1 MGQITYTYPAMLGTV
16 GEMNGY
22 GAALRAVGSG
32 IASEQGALAAGWTG
46 DTGTSYQAWQ
56 QQWNQALEEL
66 VNAYKMMTDSHE
78 NNTATMLGRD
88 QAEGAKWA

>member
-1 MGQITYTYPAMLGTV
+1 MSQIMYNYPAMLGTV

-22 GAALRAVGSG
+22 GAALRTVGSG
-32 IASEQGALAAGWTG
+32 IASEQGALAVGWTG
-46 DTGTSYQAWQ
+46 DTGSSYQAWQ

-88 QAEGAKWA
+88 AAEGAKWA

>member
-1 MGQITYTYPAMLGTV
+1 MSQIMYNYPAMMGTV
-16 GEMNGY
+16 AEMNGH
-22 GAALRAVGSG
+22 GTALRTVGAG

-46 DTGTSYQAWQ
+46 DTGSTYQAWQ

-66 VNAYKMMTDSHE
+66 VTAYKAMSDSHE
-78 NNTATMLGRD
+78 NNTMTMLGRD